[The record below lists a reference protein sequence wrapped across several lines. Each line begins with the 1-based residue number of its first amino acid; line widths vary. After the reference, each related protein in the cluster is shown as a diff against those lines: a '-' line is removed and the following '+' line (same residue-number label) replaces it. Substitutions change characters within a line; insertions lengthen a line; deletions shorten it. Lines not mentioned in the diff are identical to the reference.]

1 MIKFPSTL
9 SKRICVQIDY
19 TVLAKL
25 EKLSSLQ
32 IDTTKKEEIIK
43 QLSEIVSYVENLSE
57 LDTQA
62 LDASFSTLEGG
73 TPMREDQ
80 PGCDASI
87 PMDILAHAPG
97 SSDDFFIVPAIL
109 EEQ

>member
-1 MIKFPSTL
+1 M
-9 SKRICVQIDY
+9 QIDY

-32 IDTTKKEEIIK
+32 VDTAKKEEIIK

-57 LDTQA
+57 LDTQV

-73 TPMREDQ
+73 TPMREDR
-80 PGCDASI
+80 PRCDASI
-87 PMDILAHAPG
+87 PRDILAHAPK